1 MSLLSIVQDAAVLV
15 GLSRPSAVASSTD
28 QRYQELMLLA
38 SLACKEIAKWH
49 DWSTLSTPAY
59 FLGDGTTTTFNLPT
73 DFDRFAFG
81 QKIILDGGV
90 GIIASG
96 PLSPPEI
103 TSLRARSPVTV
114 AYVFYR
120 RGNQLITSP
129 ALGSGRKGIYE
140 YQRNSWISS
149 ADGVTPRQR
158 FELDTDIVTAF
169 DEDLVMLGLVWKW
182 KQMKGLDFANAYE
195 DWRQQ
200 VELSAAR
207 DRGLV
212 PVGSGPAMTQLPEP
226 ITPDMIIVH

>member
-1 MSLLSIVQDAAVLV
+1 MSLLTIVQDAAVLV
-15 GLSRPSAVASSTD
+15 GLSRPTAVASSTEL
-28 QRYQELMLLA
+28 RYQELMLTA
-38 SLACKEIAKWH
+38 SLACKEIARWH
-49 DWSTLSTPAY
+49 DWSALSTPAY
-59 FLGDGTTTTFNLPT
+59 FLGDGTTTTFSLPD

-120 RGNQLITSP
+120 RGNQVITSP
-129 ALGSGRKGIYE
+129 ALGAGRKGVYE
-140 YQRNSWISS
+140 YQRNGWITS
-149 ADGVTPRQR
+149 ANGADARQR
-158 FELDTDIVTAF
+158 FELDTDICPAF
-169 DEDLVMLGLVWKW
+169 DEDLVMLGTVWKW
-182 KQMKGLDFANAYE
+182 KELKGLDFANAYE

-200 VELSAAR
+200 VELAAAR
-207 DRGLV
+207 DRALV
-212 PVGSGPAMTQLPEP
+212 PASSGPAMTQLPEP